1 MAARL
6 RAAGEDDA
14 SRCHGEE
21 LASGSLA
28 ELRSL
33 DTPFGFDAGADSVL
47 DLQQTR

>member
-21 LASGSLA
+21 FA
-28 ELRSL
+28 SL

-47 DLQQTR
+47 DLRQTR